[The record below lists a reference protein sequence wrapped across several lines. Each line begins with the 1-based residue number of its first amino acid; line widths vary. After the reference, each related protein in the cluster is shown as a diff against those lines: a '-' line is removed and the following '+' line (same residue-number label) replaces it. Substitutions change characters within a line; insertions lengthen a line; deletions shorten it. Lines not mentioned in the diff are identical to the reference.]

1 MSMLLL
7 GMVSAFAQEDF
18 GNRVVEILEKA
29 RAAGVTINDKE
40 LENALNKVAGSNT
53 FWCQS
58 LYCDSRDEW
67 VQYEPHQIVG
77 VLTVGKGKDRSK
89 KSQPMSFVVFPEVC
103 KINGKPCDMLGYEL
117 ALIGQQHKIGSDDYK
132 EATKRFFGNDLDMVL
147 AERDGGSRNYYLKN
161 GMYVHH
167 HIPGMIDKNSEIYG
181 SVTFRRD
188 EWKVKVVIGRDGAFL
203 GEDNITR
210 DGSYSR

>member
-1 MSMLLL
+1 MSRFPKDCWDKNCEHFHVTDMSVDDLLC
-7 GMVSAFAQEDF
+7 A
-18 GNRVVEILEKA
+18 
-29 RAAGVTINDKE
+29 
-40 LENALNKVAGSNT
+40 
-53 FWCQS
+53 
-58 LYCDSRDEW
+58 
-67 VQYEPHQIVG
+67 
-77 VLTVGKGKDRSK
+77 
-89 KSQPMSFVVFPEVC
+89 
-103 KINGKPCDMLGYEL
+103 CDMLGYEL